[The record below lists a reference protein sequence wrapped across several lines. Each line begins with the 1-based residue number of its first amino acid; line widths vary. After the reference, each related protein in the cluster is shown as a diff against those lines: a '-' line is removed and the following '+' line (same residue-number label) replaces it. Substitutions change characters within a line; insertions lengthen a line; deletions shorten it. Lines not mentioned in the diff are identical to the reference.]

1 MQGSRYNKSEHNGN
15 FIVGGVAVI
24 TIFIKT

>member
-15 FIVGGVAVI
+15 FIVGGVVVRVNQSAR
-24 TIFIKT
+24 